1 MNRALAGLCGLALA
15 LGASGAA
22 ADDDPWPALFTRCVG
37 SLSESITA
45 IWARFPG
52 EEERFER
59 EVALLRMRE
68 MKIAVEADPA
78 GHLMLWTGGGVS
90 RQDVVSDICAAAD
103 SSSAALEALERGDE
117 AAFVESIERAN
128 RILGARDTSP
138 NAAAAKQRNDYQDCI
153 ARNLLQRWA
162 LFVDDC
168 SKLYPPPPD
177 R

>member
-37 SLSESITA
+37 SLSESTTA

-52 EEERFER
+52 EEHRFAR
-59 EVALLRMRE
+59 EFTLLRMRE
-68 MKIAVEADPA
+68 MKADPA

-153 ARNLLQRWA
+153 ARNLWQRWA